1 MVLMN
6 RFAGQQWRHRPKEQ
20 TYGHRQ
26 GGEWKERVGQM
37 ESSVEAYTLPYVDS
51 QWKFTVLLRELKLV
65 LCDNLEEWDGV
76 GVGREVQEGGNIC
89 IPMADSC

>member
-1 MVLMN
+1 MYAKSN
-6 RFAGQQWRHRPKEQ
+6 
-20 TYGHRQ
+20 
-26 GGEWKERVGQM
+26 
-37 ESSVEAYTLPYVDS
+37 VETDITLCKVDS
-51 QWKFTVLLRELKLV
+51 QWEFTVLLRELKLV